1 MVHNPRELN
10 RSVIL
15 AELLRSRPASRKHL
29 AEATGISPATV
40 TRAVDLLIASNVL
53 REVSE
58 VISDT
63 PGRRAVLLDVV
74 SDQTFV
80 VGVDLG
86 ASNTRIIVADLLGNP
101 LRAAEVQTPGSETA
115 DGLARW
121 LVAQIRSLGDGVWPL
136 IAAVSLGLPGAVSH
150 SDRSVSNAPNLP
162 QVEEAEFLRVLE
174 QELGINVIIDND
186 ANYAL
191 LGEQHFGAARSTSAS
206 AMLTIG
212 SGLGAGLAI
221 EGRILRGNHGIIG
234 EFGQLPVG
242 PLGTRLEHMV
252 TGTGITRRAAEAG
265 IELRSPADLFADD
278 VDGAL
283 LALRGHFDHALLI
296 VLTAIAVSCEPETI
310 VLGGGIAKSLT
321 GNLDRYQLA
330 LEQNLRMSPRL
341 VPAQLG
347 DFSGAVGALVASM
360 HVAYRALGVD
370 ESALALLPTSQTLTI
385 ERIDDVRR
393 DRL

>member
-15 AELLRSRPASRKHL
+15 AELLRSRPASRKAL

-40 TRAVDLLIASNVL
+40 TRAVDLLIASGVL

-58 VISDT
+58 VISDN

-74 SDQTFV
+74 SDTTFV

-86 ASNTRIIVADLLGNP
+86 ASNTRIVVTDLLGNP
-101 LRAAEVQTPGSETA
+101 HRAVEAKTPSTHTA
-115 DGLARW
+115 DDLARW
-121 LVAQIRSLGDGVWPL
+121 LSLEITRLGDGIWNLVR
-136 IAAVSLGLPGAVSH
+136 AVSLGLPGAVSH
-150 SDRSVSNAPNLP
+150 SDRSVSNALNLP
-162 QVEEAEFLRVLE
+162 QVEEPEFLRVLE
-174 QELGINVIIDND
+174 SELGIDVLIDND

-252 TGTGITRRAAEAG
+252 TGTGITKRAAEAG
-265 IELRSPADLFADD
+265 IALSSPADLFSPD
-278 VDGAL
+278 VDGTL
-283 LALRGHFDHALLI
+283 MALRSQFDHALLI

-321 GNLDRYQLA
+321 GNFGRYQEA

-341 VPAQLG
+341 VSAQLG
-347 DFSGAVGALVASM
+347 DFSGAVGAVVASM
-360 HVAYRALGVD
+360 HAAYLDLGVD
-370 ESALALLPTSQTLTI
+370 ESALALLPSSQTLTI
-385 ERIDDVRR
+385 EKIREAQA
-393 DRL
+393 